1 LREEFEDHGHSARER
16 VAVVRETVELM
27 RALWTDDEAEYN
39 GHYRRLSRSHSW
51 PKPLQRPYLP
61 VLLGAPASERNFAR
75 IAEWADGWIPMGSP
89 LLDDGFA
96 TELDSLRRAWET
108 AGRDPGKL
116 RLTVIQWPVGSD
128 GLQRAFERAAALGVE
143 RVLLYMGDDGEPDAL
158 RILDATA
165 SALDLR

>member
-1 LREEFEDHGHSARER
+1 
-16 VAVVRETVELM
+16 
-27 RALWTDDEAEYN
+27 
-39 GHYRRLSRSHSW
+39 
-51 PKPLQRPYLP
+51 LQQPHLP

-96 TELDSLRRAWET
+96 TEVDSLRRAWET
-108 AGRDPGKL
+108 AGRDPGML

-128 GLQRAFERAAALGVE
+128 GLRRAIERAAHVGVE
-143 RVLLYMGDDGEPDAL
+143 RVLLYMGDDAEPEAL
-158 RILDATA
+158 RTLDTAA